1 VSHSSATLTQHPAQS
16 APLARSLPRRSRIAI
31 LTSLFGIT
39 LLAWVYLIVM
49 ALSMDDMSMTA
60 GEMMRIRPWSG
71 LDFLLMFLMWAVMMV
86 GMMVPTAVPMTLI
99 YAAVAR
105 KAASQSTPVAPTATF
120 VAGYIVMWCLF
131 SVAATVTQWV
141 LDQAALLSPMMV
153 SNSPALGAG
162 LLIGAG
168 IYQWTPFKDACLQHC
183 RAPAHF
189 FAQHWRSGATGAFRL
204 GLEHGAFC
212 LGCCWV
218 LMGLLFLGGVMNLLW
233 IAAITFFVLLEKL
246 SPWGVQGGRVV
257 GAGMILVG
265 VLGLAGF
272 LDFGSIF

>member
-1 VSHSSATLTQHPAQS
+1 MSHSSATPTSHPAQA
-16 APLARSLPRRSRIAI
+16 APLTGSLPRRNRIAI
-31 LTSLFGIT
+31 LASLFGIT

-120 VAGYIVMWCLF
+120 VAGYIVMWCVF

-168 IYQWTPFKDACLQHC
+168 IYQWTPFKDACLQHW
-183 RAPAHF
+183 RSPVQF
-189 FAQHWRSGATGAFRL
+189 LMQHWRRGTGGAL
-204 GLEHGAFC
+204 MMGLDHGVYC
-212 LGCCWV
+212 IGCCWF
-218 LMGLLFLGGVMNLLW
+218 LMALLFVGGVMNLVW
-233 IAAITFFVLLEKL
+233 IATLAVLVLLEK
-246 SPWGVQGGRVV
+246 VV
-257 GAGMILVG
+257 PHGKLVAR
-265 VLGLAGF
+265 LAGASF
-272 LDFGSIF
+272 IVAGLLILSGAF

>member
-1 VSHSSATLTQHPAQS
+1 MSHSSGIPIEHPAQA
-16 APLARSLPRRSRIAI
+16 APLTGSLPRRNRIAI
-31 LTSLFGIT
+31 LASLFGIT

-99 YAAVAR
+99 YAAVPR
-105 KAASQSTPVAPTATF
+105 KAASQNTPLSPTAVF
-120 VAGYIVMWCLF
+120 VAGYIAMWCLF
-131 SVAATVTQWV
+131 SVAATLIQWV
-141 LDQAALLSPMMV
+141 LDQAALLSLMMV

-162 LLIGAG
+162 LLMGAG

-183 RAPAHF
+183 RAPAYF
-189 FAQHWRSGATGAFRL
+189 FARHWRSGASGAFRL
-204 GLEHGAFC
+204 GLEHGAYC

-246 SPWGVQGGRVV
+246 SPWGVKGGRVV
-257 GAGMILVG
+257 GAAMVLAGILALVG
-265 VLGLAGF
+265 SG
-272 LDFGSIF
+272 

>member
-1 VSHSSATLTQHPAQS
+1 MSHSSGIPIEHPVQA
-16 APLARSLPRRSRIAI
+16 APLTGSLPSRSRIAI
-31 LTSLFGIT
+31 LASLFGIT
-39 LLAWVYLIVM
+39 LLAWVYLIAM

-60 GEMMRIRPWSG
+60 GGMMRIRAWSG

-105 KAASQSTPVAPTATF
+105 KAASQNTPLAPTAVF
-120 VAGYIVMWCLF
+120 VAGYILMWCLF
-131 SVAATVTQWV
+131 SVAATLTQWV
-141 LDQAALLSPMMV
+141 LDLAALLSPMMV

-162 LLIGAG
+162 LLIAAG

-189 FAQHWRSGATGAFRL
+189 FAQHWRSGASGAFRL
-204 GLEHGAFC
+204 GLKHGAYC

-233 IAAITFFVLLEKL
+233 IAVITFFVLLEKL

-257 GAGMILVG
+257 GAAMV
-265 VLGLAGF
+265 LAGILAF
-272 LDFGSIF
+272 FR

>member
-1 VSHSSATLTQHPAQS
+1 M
-16 APLARSLPRRSRIAI
+16 
-31 LTSLFGIT
+31 
-39 LLAWVYLIVM
+39 LAWVYLIVM
-49 ALSMDDMSMTA
+49 ALSMDEMSMTA
-60 GEMMRIRPWSG
+60 GEMMRLRPWSG

-105 KAASQSTPVAPTATF
+105 KAASRATPLAPTAVF

-131 SVAATVTQWV
+131 SVAATVVQWL

-153 SNSPALGAG
+153 SNSSALGAG
-162 LLIGAG
+162 LLIAAG
-168 IYQWTPFKDACLQHC
+168 LYQWTPFKDACLRHC
-183 RAPAHF
+183 RSPAHF
-189 FAQHWRSGATGAFRL
+189 FARHWRSGAVGAFRL
-204 GLEHGAFC
+204 GLEHGAYC

-257 GAGMILVG
+257 GGAMV
-265 VLGLAGF
+265 LAGI
-272 LDFGSIF
+272 LALAGSII

>member
-1 VSHSSATLTQHPAQS
+1 VSHSSATPIEQPAQ
-16 APLARSLPRRSRIAI
+16 AAAYTGSLPRRNRIAI
-31 LTSLFGIT
+31 LAALFGIT
-39 LLAWVYLIVM
+39 VLAWVYLIVM

-105 KAASQSTPVAPTATF
+105 KAASQNTPLAPTAIF
-120 VAGYIVMWCLF
+120 VAGYIVMWCVF

-162 LLIGAG
+162 LLMAAG

-257 GAGMILVG
+257 GGAMVLAG
-265 VLGLAGF
+265 VLALF
-272 LDFGSIF
+272 R